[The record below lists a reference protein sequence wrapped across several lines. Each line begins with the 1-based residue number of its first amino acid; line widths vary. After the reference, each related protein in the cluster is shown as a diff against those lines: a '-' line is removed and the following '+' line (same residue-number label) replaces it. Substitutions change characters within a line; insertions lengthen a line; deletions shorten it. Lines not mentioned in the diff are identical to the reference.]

1 MTSRKIEVD
10 VNDRFKLVCDLNE
23 VPYDKEL
30 DIYLVDTALLDCQD
44 IAKISPEYKY
54 GEDGN
59 VQYGNNKISVKLFTD
74 KDDED
79 FTKKYSIPIR
89 CVETEEELTISEIL
103 DIEEIEVEQNIHD
116 VLQYEL
122 MDMNRFVSNGEINL
136 DDSKNYSFSP
146 TTDYGAAR
154 FDYTLKR
161 KGDVVLECVSSEDVK
176 NYINDI
182 LKNYKVKK

>member
-1 MTSRKIEVD
+1 MTGRKIEVE
-10 VNDRFKLVCDLNE
+10 VNDRFKLVCELNE
-23 VPYDKEL
+23 APYDKEL

-44 IAKISPEYKY
+44 IARISPEYKY
-54 GEDGN
+54 GEDCN
-59 VQYGNNKISVKLFTD
+59 VQYGTDKISVKLFTD

-89 CVETEEELTISEIL
+89 RAEIEEELTISEIL

-176 NYINDI
+176 KYINDI